1 MARPRGTGRL
11 AEWEVAEM
19 AHYARCGWSLFELA
33 SHYGLSERTGQR
45 ILRRMPPEPLRA
57 DSSAARDEN
66 E

>member
-19 AHYARCGWSLFELA
+19 AHYAKRGWTLYELA
-33 SHYGLSERTGQR
+33 SHYGLSERTVQR

-57 DSSAARDEN
+57 DSSAAGDEN